1 MKAIIAQSI
10 HADNPLA
17 GLQVT
22 QIADL
27 DAANTFGQHGARIRI
42 AANSVNHHDIWS
54 LMGVGLSERQLPM
67 TLGTDGAG
75 VLVDAGSG
83 VPGCAVGDEVVI
95 YSVFGA
101 DHAGVGA
108 GARRTLPSEYYPG
121 LMQEYVD
128 VPCAHVFAK
137 PNNLNMSEAAALG
150 TGWLTAYTMLFEA
163 AQVKPGDSVLIQGA
177 GGSVATAAIQMAHAA
192 GLEVLV
198 TSRSTERQKRALAL
212 GADVAVDSGARLP
225 HKVDAV
231 LDSVGQATW
240 SHSIKSVRPGGTV
253 VTCGA
258 TSGDQ
263 PGAELTRVFFQE
275 IRVQGVTM
283 GSLKNFARMLRFV
296 EHADLHPVIDSVYDV
311 DHAPVAFDRVVQ
323 GSMFGNVVVQW

>member
-22 QIADL
+22 HTADL
-27 DAANTFGQHGARIRI
+27 DAANTFGEHGARIKI

-101 DHAGVGA
+101 DNAGVGA

-137 PNNLNMSEAAALG
+137 PKNLDFGEAAALG

-163 AQVKPGDSVLIQGA
+163 AGVKPGDSVLIQGA
-177 GGSVATAAIQMAHAA
+177 GGSVASAAIQMAHAA

-198 TSRSTERQKRALAL
+198 TSRSAQRQERAKQL
-212 GADVAVDSGARLP
+212 GADYACEVGSRLP

-263 PGAELTRVFFQE
+263 PGAELTRVFFQD
-275 IRVQGVTM
+275 IRIQGVTM
-283 GSLKNFARMLRFV
+283 GSAENFARLLRFV
-296 EHADLHPVIDSVYDV
+296 EHCDLHPVIDSVYSV
-311 DHAPVAFDRVVQ
+311 DRARDAFARVEQ
-323 GSMFGNVVVQW
+323 GAMFGNVVLQW